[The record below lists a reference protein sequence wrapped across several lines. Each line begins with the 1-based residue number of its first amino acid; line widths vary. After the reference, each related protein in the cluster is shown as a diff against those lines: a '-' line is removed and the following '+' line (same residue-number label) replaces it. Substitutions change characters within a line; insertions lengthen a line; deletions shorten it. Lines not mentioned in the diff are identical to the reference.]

1 MNPRIVVKSRKNILQ
16 ITKKLC
22 GVCASISQ
30 SQRFS
35 NFLKHSDTDVQT
47 KLKFIVLGIVPL
59 TMASVVLVLR
69 QKINIQQWKTK
80 PSE

>member
-1 MNPRIVVKSRKNILQ
+1 MNPRIVVKSRKKKFLQ

-47 KLKFIVLGIVPL
+47 KLKFIVLGIVSL
-59 TMASVVLVLR
+59 IMASVVLVL
-69 QKINIQQWKTK
+69 
-80 PSE
+80 

>member
-1 MNPRIVVKSRKNILQ
+1 MVSNIKDPVYSYESKNCCQIQKKKILQ

-47 KLKFIVLGIVPL
+47 KLKFIVLGIVSL
-59 TMASVVLVLR
+59 IMASVVLVL
-69 QKINIQQWKTK
+69 
-80 PSE
+80 